1 MLRGYSTIIYLFL
14 YAPIALIVLF
24 SFNSGNNASDFQHFA
39 LIWYGRAANNTFVI
53 EALENSLIVASTSAA
68 LATVMGTMA
77 ALALQQV
84 RGPLR
89 LAFDGLTYISIM
101 VPGIVIGIATLI
113 ALVNTFALLNGFLAS
128 LWASLWLGGDAPQ
141 LAMGYGSIIAAHTL
155 FSMALVIVIVR
166 ARIAGMDRSLIE
178 ASMDLYADPW
188 GTFRQVTLP
197 QLLPAIIAGFLLSFT
212 FCLDDFVIAFF
223 VAGSVTTLPIYV
235 FSSIRRG
242 VTPEINVIGTT
253 VMVFSLTV
261 LFTAQML
268 LRRGPKE
275 KRAG

>member
-1 MLRGYSTIIYLFL
+1 
-14 YAPIALIVLF
+14 
-24 SFNSGNNASDFQHFA
+24 
-39 LIWYGRAANNTFVI
+39 VI

-68 LATVMGTMA
+68 LATIMGTMA

-128 LWASLWLGGDAPQ
+128 LWPGDAPQ

-212 FCLDDFVIAFF
+212 FSLDDFVIAFF

>member
-1 MLRGYSTIIYLFL
+1 VLRGYSILIYLFL

-39 LIWYGRAANNTFVI
+39 FTWYGRAANNTFVI
-53 EALENSLIVASTSAA
+53 EALENSLIVAGTSAA

-89 LAFDGLTYISIM
+89 VAFDGLTYVSIM

-113 ALVNTFALLNGFLAS
+113 ALVNTFALLNGFFAS
-128 LWASLWLGGDAPQ
+128 LWPGGGAPQ

-197 QLLPAIIAGFLLSFT
+197 QLMPAIVAGFLLSFT
-212 FCLDDFVIAFF
+212 FSLDDFVIAFF

-253 VMVFSLTV
+253 VMLFSLTV

-268 LRRGPKE
+268 LRRGPKG

>member
-68 LATVMGTMA
+68 LATIMGTMA

-128 LWASLWLGGDAPQ
+128 LWASLWPGGDAPQ

-212 FCLDDFVIAFF
+212 FSLDDFVIAFF

-268 LRRGPKE
+268 LRRGPKG